1 MKNNDNSVLTDK
13 KELSAMVSD
22 LSEKEKEFD
31 LRIKGL
37 QQILID
43 ENKKKNILE
52 KEYFETIN
60 LIIITKTHYIPILYS
75 EFPTYPSLVKSK
87 VIEF

>member
-43 ENKKKNILE
+43 ENKKKNI
-52 KEYFETIN
+52 
-60 LIIITKTHYIPILYS
+60 
-75 EFPTYPSLVKSK
+75 
-87 VIEF
+87 